1 MVNLKNYNVI
11 LKNFVLFLTFSI
23 LLSCQNQRLFITKIE
38 GKKIGITEKASQ
50 NEAIDAYI
58 KPYKDKIDT
67 DLKTVLAIAPQTF
80 DKSGTWQTSVGN
92 LFADITFTQGNPVFL
107 KREQKNID
115 FVLLN
120 NGGIRSIIPKGDV
133 TLKTAYEL
141 MPFENELVVIALKSE
156 QVIELVNFII
166 TEKKPHPINGITF
179 TINKENKA
187 KNILI
192 QGKLLQSETIYYVA
206 TNDYLANG
214 GDNME
219 FFKKGI
225 KRYSLDYKL
234 RNVLIDYFKAIE
246 TLPVATDIR
255 ILLEK

>member
-192 QGKLLQSETIYYVA
+192 LGKLLQSETIYYVA

>member
-1 MVNLKNYNVI
+1 MVKLKNYNLI
-11 LKNFVLFLTFSI
+11 LKNFVLFLTFSVFI
-23 LLSCQNQRLFITKIE
+23 SCQNQRLFVTKIE
-38 GKKIGITEKASQ
+38 GKKISITEKAAN
-50 NEAIDAYI
+50 NEVIDAYI
-58 KPYKDKIDT
+58 KPYKDKIDA
-67 DLKTVLAIAPQTF
+67 DLNTVLAFAPQTF

-92 LFADITFTQGNPVFL
+92 LFADITFKQGNFVFL

-120 NGGIRSIIPKGDV
+120 NGGIRSIIPKGNV

-156 QVIELVNFII
+156 QIIELVDFII
-166 TEKKPHPINGITF
+166 SEKKPHPINGISF
-179 TINKENKA
+179 TIDRENKA

-192 QGKLLQSETIYYVA
+192 QGKLVAPETVYYVA

-214 GDNME
+214 GDNMV

-225 KRYSLDYKL
+225 KRYNLDYKL
-234 RNVLIDYFKAIE
+234 RNILIDYFKE
-246 TLPVATDIR
+246 VKTLPVATDVR